1 MPRGDTAPLV
11 VALHGCTQTA
21 SDFAAGTR
29 FDSVAERAG
38 AYVVYPEQSVL
49 RNGNRCW
56 NWFEAAN
63 QHRDGA
69 EPAAILALVDDLCSR
84 LPIDRERVFLTGLS
98 AGGAMAAILA
108 EQAPDVFAAVGIVAG
123 VRLHASHDLA
133 SASAAM
139 HGHVALFSE
148 GPVRSD
154 LRGPGR
160 FRRLR
165 ATVWTGANDRTVDPS
180 NATALA
186 RQFLGLLA
194 LPHADEERE
203 DSGAAEIARWRDGSG
218 RVRVEC
224 WSVRRMGHAWSGGSF
239 RGSHTY
245 PAGPSAS
252 DAMMRFFLEGAA
264 EDEARG
270 A

>member
-1 MPRGDTAPLV
+1 V

-56 NWFEAAN
+56 NWYEEAN

-84 LPIDRERVFLTGLS
+84 LPVDRERVFLAGLS

-108 EQAPDVFAAVGIVAG
+108 EQAPDVFAAAGIMAG
-123 VRLHASHDLA
+123 VRLHASYDLS
-133 SASAAM
+133 SARAAM
-139 HGHVALFSE
+139 HGPIAVPRERPLHA
-148 GPVRSD
+148 D

-160 FRRLR
+160 FRRMR
-165 ATVWTGANDRTVDPS
+165 ATVWTGTNDRTVDPS

-186 RQFLGLLA
+186 RQFIGLLA
-194 LPHADEERE
+194 LPNADGERE
-203 DSGAAEIARWRDGSG
+203 DSGAAEIARWRDATG

-224 WSVRRMGHAWSGGSF
+224 WNVRHMGHAWSGGSF

-252 DAMMRFFLEGAA
+252 DAMMQFFLEGSPP
-264 EDEARG
+264 EEARG
-270 A
+270 V